1 MKGSDQVK
9 EAAARYPSGKTRLTY
24 EDYRQLPAGL
34 RYELVEGDLR
44 MMSSPGTR
52 HQEISKRLLGLFL
65 EQIEKKGLGK
75 VYQAPYD
82 VILSEHNVVQPDL
95 LFVSRD
101 RLGIITPENVQGA
114 PDLVVEILS
123 ESTQRWDRE
132 TKRRIYARYGVR
144 EMWIVDPAAEIVEV
158 AAHNVDNLVTAGIYG
173 PGTDVSSPLLPQ
185 IKLNPADLLRA

>member
-1 MKGSDQVK
+1 MKGSEQAR
-9 EAAARYPSGKTRLTY
+9 ETAARYPSTKTRLTY
-24 EDYRQLPAGL
+24 GDYRQLPAGL

-52 HQEISKRLLGLFL
+52 HQEISKRLLGLFV
-65 EQIEKKGLGK
+65 EQVEKKGLGK

-95 LFVSRD
+95 LFVSGD
-101 RLGIITPENVQGA
+101 RLGIITPDNVQGA

-123 ESTQRWDRE
+123 ESTRRWDRE

-144 EMWIVDPAAEIVEV
+144 EMWIVDPDAGIVEV
-158 AAHNVDNLVTAGIYG
+158 AAHNGDDLVTAGTYG
-173 PGTDVSSPLLPQ
+173 PDTDLISPLLPQ
-185 IKLNPADLLRA
+185 IKLDPAVLLQE